1 MTDEQPKPQAELLD
15 RLSDAVERLLRQGA
29 TFEEIKIND
38 LVREGGLAKSTFYVY
53 FADKT
58 ALLSALAQRVMSDLV
73 GFDAAWWHL
82 PPSASKHEIALA
94 LSAMFEDYRA
104 HGLLLDAITA
114 ATVYDQALRTQ
125 FGALMGVAVEAT
137 AEFLRTSQAAGLTPR
152 SSTRPTSRFRWCG
165 CSSEDSTG
173 CWFVRRPR
181 SCGLVWL
188 PSPRSF
194 GGPSE
199 GTSDVAPRQPF
210 PA

>member
-137 AEFLRTSQAAGLTPR
+137 AEFLRTSQAAGLTPAELD
-152 SSTRPTSRFRWCG
+152 PTYIAFS
-165 CSSEDSTG
+165 
-173 CWFVRRPR
+173 
-181 SCGLVWL
+181 LVWML
-188 PSPRSF
+188 ERGFNRLLVRSTPQELRTRLASLTEIIWWTVR
-194 GGPSE
+194 GHE
-199 GTSDVAPRQPF
+199 
-210 PA
+210 